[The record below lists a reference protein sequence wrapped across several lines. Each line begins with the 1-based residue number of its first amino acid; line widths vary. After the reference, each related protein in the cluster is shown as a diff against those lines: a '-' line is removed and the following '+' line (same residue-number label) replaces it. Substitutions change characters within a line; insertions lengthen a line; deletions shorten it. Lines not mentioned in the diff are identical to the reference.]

1 MKFGLK
7 NCGIA
12 ALALVASISGM
23 PVMADTIVHILRAE
37 VPNNEKAIYNE
48 AIGEFEKAHPGDKVQ
63 ISYLANEAYKQKL
76 TTLLQSNNKPDIIF
90 SWAGGV
96 LSEQV
101 QSGVLQ
107 DITPKLNGPW
117 AASFS
122 PASVGAFTVD
132 GKVYGVPLGTS
143 EVVFWVNKTLAAKA
157 GIDYKGIKTWQ
168 DFLAAVKKA
177 KAAGVTPIM
186 VGGKDKWPLHFY
198 YSYLMLREAGKAGM
212 QSAFKGEGKGF
223 AAPAFV
229 KAGEEFKQLI
239 DLNPFEPGFMSL
251 TFEQASGQFGD
262 GKAVFHLMGD
272 WDYGTQ
278 KANSISGKG
287 IADENLDTIR
297 FPVVTG
303 GAGQYTDTFG
313 GVTGWAVVKDAK
325 PQAVEFLKV
334 LSSLKYQQEG
344 AAGGSFIPIVKGA
357 DTALTKPFFKSMAK
371 DVSASTYHQ
380 NFLNEALGANAGE
393 VFNDAAADLAQ
404 GVTSPQKAA
413 ESIQN
418 AWSMR

>member
-1 MKFGLK
+1 MKLK
-7 NCGIA
+7 FKNRCVA
-12 ALALVASISGM
+12 AAAVILSL
-23 PVMADTIVHILRAE
+23 PVMSAMADTTIHILRAE
-37 VPNNEKAIYNE
+37 VPGNEKAIYNE
-48 AIGEFEKAHPGDKVQ
+48 AIAEFEKAHSGDKVH

-76 TTLLQSNNKPDIIF
+76 TTLLQSNDRPDIIF
-90 SWAGGV
+90 SWGGGV
-96 LSEQV
+96 LADQA

-107 DITPKLNGPW
+107 DITGKMTGPW

-122 PASVGAFTVD
+122 PASVGAFKVD
-132 GKVYGVPLGTS
+132 NKLYGIPLGTS

-157 GIDYKGIKTWQ
+157 GIDYKAIKTWP
-168 DFLAAVKKA
+168 DFLNAVKTA

-198 YSYLMLREAGKAGM
+198 YSYLMLREAGKSGM
-212 QSAFKGEGKGF
+212 TAAFKGNGKGF

-229 KAGEEFKQLI
+229 KAGSDFKQLV
-239 DLNPFEPGFMSL
+239 DLNPFERGFMSL

-278 KANSISGKG
+278 KANSANGKG

-297 FPVVTG
+297 FPMVPG
-303 GAGQYTDTFG
+303 GAGEYTDTFG
-313 GVTGWAVVKDAK
+313 GITGWAVVKDAK
-325 PQAVEFLKV
+325 PEAVEFLKV
-334 LSSLKYQQEG
+334 LSSLKYQEAG
-344 AAGGSFIPIVKGA
+344 AAEGSFIPVVKGA
-357 DTALTKPFFKSMAK
+357 DTSLKKPFFQAMAK
-371 DVSASTYHQ
+371 DISVSTYHQ

-393 VFNDAAADLAQ
+393 VFDDAAADLAQ

-413 ESIQN
+413 DSIQS